1 MEGVPKQKQGHIF
14 SCNPQ
19 RRPQFWPFTYN
30 TSSSEAGPPQASQT
44 INEFEKRQSALHFH
58 VQAVLTNKGCRSKC
72 LPCVH
77 SRLCDKGGTQ

>member
-1 MEGVPKQKQGHIF
+1 MEGVPKRKQGHIF

-19 RRPQFWPFTYN
+19 CGPEFLPFTYN
-30 TSSSEAGPPQASQT
+30 TTSSEVGPPQASQT
-44 INEFEKRQSALHFH
+44 INEFEKRQSAGSAH
-58 VQAVLTNKGCRSKC
+58 KGRGSKC